1 MDGKVI
7 YRYNIAKVLFKVSQK
22 ASLSLISTSTF
33 REANCFKKVLH
44 LKKKKK
50 KIIGSQWKLFLYIA
64 TDSAVNHVDISK

>member
-50 KIIGSQWKLFLYIA
+50 KDYWQPVETFSLY
-64 TDSAVNHVDISK
+64 SNRFSCKPCRYF